1 MNNPADFFKLIAEQ
15 NRLQLVCLL
24 VQQGELC
31 VCELTTA
38 TGLLQPQVS
47 RHLTILKKAGL
58 LIDRRQGQWV
68 YYQLNPLL
76 PGWITT
82 ILQQTVL
89 HNSELLTPLLH
100 NLQNMIDRPQRCD

>member
-1 MNNPADFFKLIAEQ
+1 MINPVDFFKLIAEQ
-15 NRLQLVCLL
+15 NRLQLVFLL

-58 LIDRRQGQWV
+58 LLDRRQGQWV
-68 YYQLNPLL
+68 YYRINPQLPD
-76 PGWITT
+76 WIANT
-82 ILQQTVL
+82 LQLTVQ
-89 HNSELLTPLLH
+89 HNSAVLQPLLH
-100 NLQNMIDRPQRCD
+100 NLQQMQDRPQRCN

>member
-38 TGLLQPQVS
+38 TGLQQPQVS

-58 LIDRRQGQWV
+58 LVDRRQGQWV
-68 YYQLNPLL
+68 YYQLNPLR
-76 PGWITT
+76 PDWITT

-89 HNSELLTPLLH
+89 HNSGLLTPLLH
-100 NLQNMIDRPQRCD
+100 NLQQMPDRPQRCN